1 MYQSLTFMLLQSCA
15 KLFIW
20 IRYRYLCWPAI
31 YYETNININI
41 RNGWFRNQYRYQY
54 WMKAYF
60 EININI
66 DIGWK
71 SISKSIPISIF
82 KTCLFRTNIDINID
96 IFDTETDILLHKDP
110 KKAHQEHKN
119 SVSLVILQSIFQFF
133 TISISIPISIFQQC
147 LFRNQY
153 RYQYPFHGY
162 FDINIDI
169 NILSMAISKPIPIRN
184 RYFRKIS
191 ISKPI

>member
-1 MYQSLTFMLLQSCA
+1 MTQSCA

-66 DIGWK
+66 DIF
-71 SISKSIPISIF
+71 IMEI
-82 KTCLFRTNIDINID
+82 RT
-96 IFDTETDILLHKDP
+96 
-110 KKAHQEHKN
+110 Q
-119 SVSLVILQSIFQFF
+119 
-133 TISISIPISIFQQC
+133 
-147 LFRNQY
+147 
-153 RYQYPFHGY
+153 YQYQY
-162 FDINIDI
+162 
-169 NILSMAISKPIPIRN
+169 

-191 ISKPI
+191 ISIPIFISNQSVSHIPAPTIIYIMIFHNPYSLWMVHMHTHIEHDFSVTQKSHSVYTWADRLATHRCVRFLVHMPCKKQTL